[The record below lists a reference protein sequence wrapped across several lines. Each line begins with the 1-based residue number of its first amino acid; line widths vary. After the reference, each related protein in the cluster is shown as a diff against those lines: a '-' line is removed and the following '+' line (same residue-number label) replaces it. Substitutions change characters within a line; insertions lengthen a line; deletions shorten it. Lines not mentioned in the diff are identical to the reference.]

1 MIVIKYSFF
10 LKIID
15 IQRFP
20 TIFAD
25 DTTGLIL
32 CVALLTAIHRLTMEH
47 QS

>member
-25 DTTGLIL
+25 EIL
-32 CVALLTAIHRLTMEH
+32 QV
-47 QS
+47 